1 MNWTWASPKK
11 DKNALNDEIRTKYDA
26 NMFVAGVFIA

>member
-11 DKNALNDEIRTKYDA
+11 DKNALNDEIRIKYDE
-26 NMFVAGVFIA
+26 NMVIAGVFIA